1 MSDAHPRHRFGG
13 NALILALVVILFS
26 GLAYGSTWATVH
38 TEEEVGGSEE
48 FGIPPTH
55 ITFDADVG
63 LRDMEVRISASLEGP
78 FEMDESMTDTETHE
92 ENAARSEGNVSQT
105 FEDMDS
111 AGATAEWLIIGG
123 IALSIATMVIVFL
136 SLAGIAPIRPALL
149 TAGIGAV
156 LLFAAPIV
164 WYLMLPSDGAF
175 TNPFIQNLSGFWV
188 EDQIEIAFSPTP
200 SYGLGLAFF
209 SGIAGLA
216 MATMVVKMERSE
228 AVEEKPGWMMSRE
241 GDVLPEPTIAHFISR
256 EGGNVNFDFSAL
268 PLQPSRLA
276 MPVFQVMLLA
286 LILLLQGGAWANYT
300 YEDEN
305 AEIAFLTEE
314 VELKVDGETF
324 KFDYGTGFIGE
335 GTGEMGEVISSTN
348 TMLNVA
354 SVLLILGL
362 LWRFGV
368 ATGLSQRLPAL
379 CRHHRILD
387 TVLMTGG
394 TAIAFGGML
403 YFMIQA
409 PSQSEIFEVFGGG
422 AEIEGG
428 NSLLVW
434 AVLLMSA
441 PVALMTYTLGE
452 HGAPARRFLRSFD
465 IPLPGAEGDE
475 AVASKEEGVGMT
487 FVNPFAGRPL
497 VNPFKDP
504 RVTSLPWL
512 MILGVTFT
520 LIIASAGGFMV
531 YKLIVPDP
539 VPPVSRDSYY
549 QNSSRYFGD
558 GDDSETVFV
567 QDGQTQTVTYTAMEY
582 DLSSNYSMLRLVVVL
597 DYDEMDID
605 QTCDDLEATFSLLPA
620 GLDTANS
627 TLSGTVSDCSQIELS
642 AYIERGMEGVALDGT
657 QANLSVDERNAL
669 LEYYNDHILGIGEWA
684 VDITV
689 NNQGLSPFEDGEN
702 VDVYWYIEQVS
713 LTLEPV

>member
-1 MSDAHPRHRFGG
+1 MSDVHPRHRFGG
-13 NALILALVVILFS
+13 YALILALVAILFS

-38 TEEEVGGSEE
+38 TEETVEGDPN
-48 FGIPPTH
+48 FGISDTQ
-55 ITFDADVG
+55 IEFDADVR
-63 LRDMEVRISASLEGP
+63 LRDMEVRISTSREEP
-78 FEMDESMTDTETHE
+78 FEMDESMKDTETHE

-123 IALSIATMVIVFL
+123 VALSVATMVIVFL

-149 TAGIGAV
+149 TAGTGAA

-164 WYLMLPSDGAF
+164 WFLMLPADGAF
-175 TNPFIQNLSGFWV
+175 TNPFIQSMSAPFSEEQV
-188 EDQIEIAFSPTP
+188 EIAFGPSPTF
-200 SYGLGLAFF
+200 GFFLAAFGGF
-209 SGIAGLA
+209 ASLV
-216 MATMVVKMERSE
+216 MAAMVVKMERSE
-228 AVEEKPGWMMSRE
+228 TVEQKPGWMLPRE
-241 GDVLPEPTIAHFISR
+241 DDVLPEPTFAHFILR
-256 EGGNVNFDFSAL
+256 EGGNVSFDFSAL
-268 PLQPSRLA
+268 PLQPKRLA
-276 MPVFQVMLLA
+276 MPVLQVMLLA

-300 YEDEN
+300 IDDGDSPG
-305 AEIAFLTEE
+305 EIAFLSEE
-314 VELKVDGETF
+314 LEVKGEGETI
-324 KFDYGTGFIGE
+324 KFDYGAGFLGE
-335 GTGEMGEVISSTN
+335 GVGEMGEVISS
-348 TMLNVA
+348 A
-354 SVLLILGL
+354 STALSIASALLILGL

-368 ATGLSQRLPAL
+368 ATGFAQRLPAL

-387 TVLMTGG
+387 SVLMVGG
-394 TAIAFGGML
+394 TTLAFGGML

-409 PSQSEIFEVFGGG
+409 PSQSEIFEFIGEGGD
-422 AEIEGG
+422 IDGG
-428 NSLLVW
+428 NSFLVW

-441 PVALMTYTLGE
+441 PVALMTYTLGG

-475 AVASKEEGVGMT
+475 AVASKEEGAGMT
-487 FVNPFAGRPL
+487 F

-531 YKLIVPDP
+531 YKLVVPDP
-539 VPPVSRDSYY
+539 VPPISRDSYY
-549 QNSSRYFGD
+549 QNSSRYFGN
-558 GDDSETVFV
+558 GSDSETVFV
-567 QDGQTQTVTYTAMEY
+567 EDGQTQTVTYTAMEY

-597 DYDEMDID
+597 DYAETDID
-605 QTCDDLEATFSLLPA
+605 PTCDDLEATFSLVPA

-642 AYIERGMEGVALDGT
+642 AYIERGMEGAALDGT
-657 QANLSVDERNAL
+657 QANLSVDERNSL

-689 NNQGLSPFEDGEN
+689 NDQGLGLVENGES
-702 VDVYWYIEQVS
+702 VDVYWYIEQVT